1 MSKPICAAIIFA
13 FARVCVCS
21 ADELKPP
28 LVPSSAISPDPV
40 PGAGCTLPKQGL
52 VVPAQLAVRNS
63 SRNDVG
69 PYRVTLPGYAKVAAD
84 KGEDSYR
91 PFLIR
96 GKPGDTLR
104 IDLANQLDESDP
116 DNIVNLHTHGL
127 IVAPRPYFPCN
138 SLGDYI
144 FDSVGPRYN
153 QSFQYRIDIPE
164 TIQGPE
170 AIHALNGRDLI
181 MPSPFPAGLYW
192 FHSHVHGSAKNHVLA
207 AQTGIL
213 AIDPPES
220 DPTFAFRSNADERF
234 LVLRDIQLAVP
245 PGQTPD
251 KLVSDST
258 KSAPIAADN
267 WMSGD
272 SYDTQACRQA
282 SNPGVNVLSGLGYCT
297 HPKIYSA
304 DSNAPYDSA
313 HDLVWLFTVNG
324 QMGPTITV
332 DPGRRQ
338 IWRIAN
344 TTATVTYVLDLVDA
358 KGAEQT
364 LHLLTL
370 DGVVSGTPNPTK
382 PGEVHPT
389 VGLKRLLLMPASR
402 AEVLVNNTNEGAA
415 DEAYTLRTLGFE
427 TGGIN
432 QPATGNPNDPWAQH
446 QNYVGDP
453 WPAINLAKVVF
464 KPSVKAASM
473 DELLVQAFARSS
485 QVQRT
490 AEGLAPRPV
499 PAGCVTLPRPDLR
512 RLIILSEAQDSS
524 SFWIGSEV
532 VDRDGKSIDQDG
544 SSAHTIPA
552 VPFEHT
558 APPFLMRHVCARL
571 GDDEVWEIDNQTNE
585 LHNFHIHQTKFRL
598 ARPGDR
604 GLPPNFKVGDAIVDP
619 AGVVSSQ
626 VPNFGVDGP
635 VKDVDLWHDTIPVPP
650 AQFDPNNNLV
660 AAGKTFVM
668 IPFEDKLQVGQFVF
682 HCHILEH
689 EDKGMMAT
697 IEVYDPAHPEKSRQG
712 ADAGKFLPSRGPRGR
727 DTAFCGKPPD
737 DDDLTFLND
746 ARERPGFWSRFA
758 AFGRA
763 AAR

>member
-1 MSKPICAAIIFA
+1 M
-13 FARVCVCS
+13 
-21 ADELKPP
+21 
-28 LVPSSAISPDPV
+28 
-40 PGAGCTLPKQGL
+40 
-52 VVPAQLAVRNS
+52 
-63 SRNDVG
+63 
-69 PYRVTLPGYAKVAAD
+69 
-84 KGEDSYR
+84 
-91 PFLIR
+91 
-96 GKPGDTLR
+96 KPGD
-104 IDLANQLDESDP
+104 
-116 DNIVNLHTHGL
+116 L
-127 IVAPRPYFPCN
+127 I
-138 SLGDYI
+138 
-144 FDSVGPRYN
+144 
-153 QSFQYRIDIPE
+153 
-164 TIQGPE
+164 
-170 AIHALNGRDLI
+170 
-181 MPSPFPAGLYW
+181 
-192 FHSHVHGSAKNHVLA
+192 
-207 AQTGIL
+207 
-213 AIDPPES
+213 
-220 DPTFAFRSNADERF
+220 
-234 LVLRDIQLAVP
+234 
-245 PGQTPD
+245 
-251 KLVSDST
+251 
-258 KSAPIAADN
+258 
-267 WMSGD
+267 
-272 SYDTQACRQA
+272 
-282 SNPGVNVLSGLGYCT
+282 
-297 HPKIYSA
+297 
-304 DSNAPYDSA
+304 
-313 HDLVWLFTVNG
+313 LVWLFTVNG

-382 PGEVHPT
+382 PGEEHPT
-389 VGLKRLLLMPASR
+389 VALKRLLLMPASR
-402 AEVLVNNTNEGAA
+402 AEVLVNNTNEGTA
-415 DEAYTLRTLGFE
+415 DEVYTLRTLGFE

-432 QPATGNPNDPWAQH
+432 QPVTGNPNDPWAQH

-453 WPAINLAKVVF
+453 WPAIDLAKVVF
-464 KPSVKAASM
+464 KPSLKAASI
-473 DELLVQAFARSS
+473 DEIVAQKLVRSS
-485 QVQRT
+485 QAKLA
-490 AEGLAPRPV
+490 AERLGPA
-499 PAGCVTLPRPDLR
+499 PAGCVTLPRSDLR
-512 RLIILSEAQDSS
+512 RLITLSEAQDSS
-524 SFWIGSEV
+524 SFWIGSQV
-532 VDRDGKSIDQDG
+532 VDGDGNSIDQNG

-552 VPFEHT
+552 VPFEHS
-558 APPFLMRHVCARL
+558 APPFLMRHVCAKL

-604 GLPPNFKVGDAIVDP
+604 GLPPNFKASDAIVDP

-650 AQFDPNNNLV
+650 AQFDSNNNLV

-712 ADAGKFLPSRGPRGR
+712 ADARKFLPSRGPTGR

-737 DDDLTFLND
+737 DDDLIYIYD
-746 ARERPGFWSRFA
+746 ARERPGFWSRLV

>member
-1 MSKPICAAIIFA
+1 V
-13 FARVCVCS
+13 R
-21 ADELKPP
+21 
-28 LVPSSAISPDPV
+28 
-40 PGAGCTLPKQGL
+40 
-52 VVPAQLAVRNS
+52 AQLVVRNS
-63 SRNDVG
+63 PRNVG
-69 PYRVTLPGYAKVAAD
+69 PYRVTLSGYARSPTD

-96 GKPGDTLR
+96 AKPGDTLR
-104 IDLANQLDESDP
+104 IDLANKLDESDS

-144 FDSVGPRYN
+144 FDSVGPKYN
-153 QSFQYRIDIPE
+153 QTFQYRIDIPE
-164 TIQGPE
+164 TIRGPE
-170 AIHALNGRDLI
+170 AVRALNGRNLAK
-181 MPSPFPAGLYW
+181 PSPFPAGLYW
-192 FHSHVHGSAKNHVLA
+192 FHSHVHGSAKNHVFA
-207 AQTGIL
+207 GQAGIL
-213 AIDPPES
+213 AIDPREA
-220 DPTFAFRSNADERF
+220 DPTSAFRSGADERF

-251 KLVSDST
+251 KST
-258 KSAPIAADN
+258 SASTPIAAGN
-267 WMSGD
+267 WISGD
-272 SYDTQACRQA
+272 AYDTQACRQE

-297 HPKIYSA
+297 HPKIYTGKGDA
-304 DSNAPYDSA
+304 AYDPTY
-313 HDLVWLFTVNG
+313 DLVWLFTING

-338 IWRIAN
+338 IWRIAD
-344 TTATVTYVLDLVDA
+344 TTATVTYVLDLVDG

-370 DGVVSGTPNPTK
+370 DGVVSGTPDPTK
-382 PGEVHPT
+382 PREEHPT
-389 VGLKRLLLMPASR
+389 VALKRLLLMPASR
-402 AEVLVNNTNEGAA
+402 AEVLVNNTNEGAT

-432 QPATGNPNDPWAQH
+432 QPTTGNPNDPWAQH

-453 WPAINLAKVVF
+453 WPAIDLAKVVF
-464 KPSVKAASM
+464 KPSAKAASI
-473 DELLVQAFARSS
+473 DALLAQAFTRSS
-485 QVQRT
+485 QVQLDPE
-490 AEGLAPRPV
+490 ALVIRPE
-499 PAGCVTLPRPDLR
+499 PPGCVTLPRRDLR
-512 RLIILSEAQDSS
+512 RLITLDEAQDSS

-532 VDRDGKSIDQDG
+532 VDGDGKSIDQGG

-571 GDDEVWEIDNQTNE
+571 GEDEVWEIDNRTNE

-604 GLPPNFKVGDAIVDP
+604 GLPTNFKASDAIVDP
-619 AGVVSSQ
+619 AGIVSSQ

-650 AQFDPNNNLV
+650 AQLGANNKPV
-660 AAGKTFVM
+660 AVGKTFVM
-668 IPFEDKLQVGQFVF
+668 IPFEDKVQVGVFVF

-697 IEVYDPAHPEKSRQG
+697 VEVYDPSHLNKSREG
-712 ADAGKFLPSRGPRGR
+712 ADAGKFLPTRGASGR
-727 DTAFCGKPPD
+727 DTAFCGKLPEHYDLASLYDPRPP
-737 DDDLTFLND
+737 
-746 ARERPGFWSRFA
+746 PGFWSRLWG
-758 AFGRA
+758 FGRNYPA
-763 AAR
+763 KPGQITDRSLTDPLKGR